1 MKGRNFWGFDVRQ
14 ILKAWSERI
23 FMGDAAQIT
32 CPNPNCQAS
41 NPETNRFCQQ
51 CGTPVPKRY
60 LWAVGFGKES
70 YKPGQLLAQR
80 YAVKRDRIL
89 LDTKPGFIPSFP
101 QDITD
106 AIAPYLRLFPY
117 RLHVPQVYGLL
128 PPHKKNQKEAVLLL
142 EQAPILGDKKS
153 SLPNLMPE
161 LGAAWKKANGMRQL
175 NWLWQI
181 AQLWQPFSEAGV
193 ATSLLSEELLR
204 VEGPLVRLLEL
215 RQDREEASLS
225 DLGQMWLQWVKE
237 AKPALAGF
245 LEQLCQQTI
254 QGEVFPEELVAQLDR
269 ALFTIGRSQSGT
281 YQIATSTDTGPTRV
295 RNEDACYP
303 SSNSFYQIPPGQ
315 ALAVVC
321 DGIGGHEGGNVASN
335 LAIETVVAQAQ
346 GWQNLPLG
354 PDSSNLDAIA
364 ELEHTV
370 CEANDRIS
378 ELNDIEGRY
387 DRQRMGTTLVM
398 AAARAHEIYI
408 AHIGDSRVYWITRTG
423 CHQVTLDDDV
433 ASREVRLGYALY
445 REALQQLGSG
455 SLVQALGMSSSKSLH
470 PTVQRFVID
479 EDCIFLLCSDG
490 LSDNDRVEQY
500 WDTEILPVLDGN
512 LDLPTA
518 AANLIEIGNSQNG
531 HDNVTVALVYCR
543 VTGGESTDIT
553 SQTSSLTELPW
564 TGSTVSTESETPH
577 PLKTRLLPT
586 QLQKPSL
593 LPLLGGIALLLV
605 LGGALA
611 YFAVGK
617 WGDRPI
623 LNPAQSPEPK
633 PHSPSLASPLKSSD
647 SERDL
652 SPGSLIQVRSN
663 SPNQKVPLLLY
674 EAPQKQT
681 ALGMVPENS
690 VLEIKSKALIEQDR
704 WLKLKLCSIPS
715 AISSDRLPGT
725 YNLIKPTQE
734 GWIRQADLEPYIR
747 QNSIQESAR
756 LPKCTPGTT
765 STTPLP
771 PQSK

>member
-1 MKGRNFWGFDVRQ
+1 
-14 ILKAWSERI
+14 
-23 FMGDAAQIT
+23 MGDAAQIT
-32 CPNPNCQAS
+32 CPNPNCQAP

-51 CGTPVPKRY
+51 CRTPVPKRY
-60 LWAVGFGKES
+60 LWTVGSLKGG
-70 YKPGQLLAQR
+70 YKPGKLLAQR

-89 LDTKPGFIPSFP
+89 LDTKPGFVPSYP
-101 QDITD
+101 QDITNE
-106 AIAPYLRLFPY
+106 ISPYLRLFPY

-128 PPHKKNQKEAVLLL
+128 PPHKKGQKEAVLLL
-142 EQAPILGDKKS
+142 EQAPILGDRQS
-153 SLPNLMPE
+153 LLPNLMPE
-161 LGAAWKKANGMRQL
+161 LAAVWKEAAAVRQL

-181 AQLWQPFSEAGV
+181 AQLWQPFSNAGV
-193 ATSLLSEELLR
+193 AASLLEPKLLR
-204 VEGPLVRLLEL
+204 VEGPIVRLLEL
-215 RQDREEASLS
+215 QQDRGEATLS
-225 DLGQMWLQWVKE
+225 DLGQVWLQSVKE
-237 AKPALAGF
+237 AKPAIAGF

-269 ALFTIGRSQSGT
+269 ALFTIGRSQSRT

-303 SSNSFYQIPPGQ
+303 SSDSFYQISVDGQ

-346 GWQNLPLG
+346 GWQNEPLAVE
-354 PDSSNLDAIA
+354 SSNLDALA
-364 ELEHTV
+364 ELERTV

-378 ELNDIEGRY
+378 ELNDIQGRY

-423 CHQVTLDDDV
+423 CHQVTLDDDI
-433 ASREVRLGYALY
+433 ASREVRLGCAVY
-445 REALQQLGSG
+445 REALQQVGSG
-455 SLVQALGMSSSKSLH
+455 SLVQALGMSSSKNLH

-500 WDTEILPVLDGN
+500 WDTEILPVLEGK

-543 VTGGESTDIT
+543 VTGGESTGIT
-553 SQTSSLTELPW
+553 PQTAGAELLSA
-564 TGSTVSTESETPH
+564 GSTVSTQSETPDT
-577 PLKTRLLPT
+577 LKTRLLPT
-586 QLQKPSL
+586 RLKKPSL
-593 LPLLGGIALLLV
+593 LPLLGGIALLLG

-611 YFAVGK
+611 YFALGK
-617 WGDRPI
+617 WGDSPV
-623 LNPAQSPEPK
+623 LNPTQSPAPK
-633 PHSPSLASPLKSSD
+633 PHSPSLASPVKSSG
-647 SERDL
+647 SVPSL
-652 SPGSLIQVRSN
+652 SPGSLILVRSSSPKN

-704 WLKLKLCSIPS
+704 WLKLKLCSIS
-715 AISSDRLPGT
+715 GTISSDRLPGT
-725 YNLIKPTQE
+725 YNLVKPAQE
-734 GWIRQADLEPYIR
+734 GWIRQADLEPYIS
-747 QNSIQESAR
+747 QNSIQQSAR
-756 LPKCTPGTT
+756 LPKCTPGNS
-765 STTPLP
+765 STPVAP
-771 PQSK
+771 NQS